1 MKTKKLTQINS
12 RMRLLQF
19 LPSLS
24 QSDNDHN
31 KNDKKS
37 KNLEEEIQRKS
48 FFQKIPLSKGT
59 HLILPSHLT
68 QNIFFFKISFNCY
81 YRFHTTLR
89 TEQSREQIQKHS
101 QLQFNW
107 EDQQEYHLSGLGY
120 YHYTL
125 LLICAISK
133 IRTCSHLC

>member
-37 KNLEEEIQRKS
+37 KNLEEEI
-48 FFQKIPLSKGT
+48 
-59 HLILPSHLT
+59 
-68 QNIFFFKISFNCY
+68 
-81 YRFHTTLR
+81 
-89 TEQSREQIQKHS
+89 
-101 QLQFNW
+101 
-107 EDQQEYHLSGLGY
+107 
-120 YHYTL
+120 
-125 LLICAISK
+125 
-133 IRTCSHLC
+133 